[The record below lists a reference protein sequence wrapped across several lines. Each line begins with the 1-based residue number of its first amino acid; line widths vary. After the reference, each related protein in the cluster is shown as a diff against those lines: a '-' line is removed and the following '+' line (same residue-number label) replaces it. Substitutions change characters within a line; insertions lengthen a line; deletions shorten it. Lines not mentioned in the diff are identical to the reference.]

1 MVGTSRF
8 FAGAQNDSVSG
19 CLPLLIDASRQTA
32 LASRMLALRAGR
44 TGRNARRHLY
54 RQEYLYAKGQAG
66 RPHGQLEAS
75 VTSQSGRE

>member
-32 LASRMLALRAGR
+32 LASRMLALRVGS
-44 TGRNARRHLY
+44 TGR
-54 RQEYLYAKGQAG
+54 
-66 RPHGQLEAS
+66 RP
-75 VTSQSGRE
+75 VR